1 MSCSGVPSADRL
13 FLEIAEGER
22 LPVGVADDEAFFGF
36 RDCPG
41 RREAASPDHGW
52 INYYG
57 QFYRAQLRSNS
68 AAYRWLPSPLGA
80 PTSRAGPSRSSRA
93 VRDCWSV
100 GGIAWDAALLAA
112 LQQESRYLLDEQRH
126 PAGRSV
132 TPSITSFGSA
142 WRAASSPTMW
152 RTCWR
157 SNGES

>member
-1 MSCSGVPSADRL
+1 MSASASRSSAVCRAPPSIPATACSKPYEKPGP
-13 FLEIAEGER
+13 IA
-22 LPVGVADDEAFFGF
+22 
-36 RDCPG
+36 
-41 RREAASPDHGW
+41 
-52 INYYG
+52 
-57 QFYRAQLRSNS
+57 
-68 AAYRWLPSPLGA
+68 A
-80 PTSRAGPSRSSRA
+80 PICATSRAGPSRSSRA